1 MTAKWT
7 KTTSGQM
14 IFVAPNPTNLSLIL
28 PLSGLENTRPGD
40 WICPIFFAAIAA
52 FVLIA
57 NCFLCEQSA
66 VGETLREPE
75 EFPIIKFIEN
85 LKKRWKR
92 F

>member
-14 IFVAPNPTNLSLIL
+14 IFVAPNATNLSLIL

-52 FVLIA
+52 SVLIV
-57 NCFLCEQSA
+57 NCFLDKPSA
-66 VGETLREPE
+66 AGEAL
-75 EFPIIKFIEN
+75 
-85 LKKRWKR
+85 
-92 F
+92 